1 MCIHLFIIPIFH
13 KIVIQR
19 NFKKQSYISRYLYWL
34 LELHITFIFI
44 DLGLHSR
51 RSWIYVIYSR
61 YVWIAPI
68 YHLLYRDVL
77 NVNYFKMSKN
87 VWKICKWCKLRIF
100 ILLKMGLV
108 CWVFESKVI
117 FGHIFDKVIFTQV
130 HENLKHIMFVCFPNL
145 TFDC

>member
-1 MCIHLFIIPIFH
+1 MLISVKILLIWGSLNTLRIVYTLIHYTYLSENSFI
-13 KIVIQR
+13 IQR

-61 YVWIAPI
+61 YVWITPI

-77 NVNYFKMSKN
+77 NFNYFKMSKN
-87 VWKICKWCKLRIF
+87 VWKICKWFKLRIF

-108 CWVFESKVI
+108 CSRGKFFLAIWWS
-117 FGHIFDKVIFTQV
+117 
-130 HENLKHIMFVCFPNL
+130 
-145 TFDC
+145 